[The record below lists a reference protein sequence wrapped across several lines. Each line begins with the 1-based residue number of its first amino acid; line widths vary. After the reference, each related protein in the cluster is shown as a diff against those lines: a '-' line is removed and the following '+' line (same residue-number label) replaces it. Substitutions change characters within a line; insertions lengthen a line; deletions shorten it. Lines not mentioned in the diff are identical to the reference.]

1 MSIKLEINKSLRNQI
16 ENMVYELNI
25 LILSGK
31 ENLYREDAQSI
42 IVKFG
47 LNELL
52 SIGCKQHKLPNMTY
66 LELPQKEISE
76 DRVESILFSLYN
88 LMQNN

>member
-1 MSIKLEINKSLRNQI
+1 MSNRISVNLELRQKIENAVKEINELIVNGR
-16 ENMVYELNI
+16 ENIYKEEAQN
-25 LILSGK
+25 LI
-31 ENLYREDAQSI
+31 N
-42 IVKFG
+42 KFG

-52 SIGCKQHKLPNMTY
+52 SIGCKQHKLPNMIY

-76 DRVESILFSLYN
+76 DKVESVLFSLDN

>member
-16 ENMVYELNI
+16 ENMVNEINK

-42 IVKFG
+42 IDKFG

-76 DRVESILFSLYN
+76 DRVESILFSLDN

>member
-1 MSIKLEINKSLRNQI
+1 MSIKLEVIKSIRTQI
-16 ENMVYELNI
+16 ENMVNEINK

-31 ENLYREDAQSI
+31 ENLYREDAQSVI
-42 IVKFG
+42 DKFG

-52 SIGCKQHKLPNMTY
+52 SIGCKQHKLPNMIY

-76 DRVESILFSLYN
+76 DRVESILFSLDK
-88 LMQNN
+88 LIQNN

>member
-1 MSIKLEINKSLRNQI
+1 MSIKLEVNKSLRNQI
-16 ENMVYELNI
+16 ENMVNEINE

-42 IVKFG
+42 IDKFG

-52 SIGCKQHKLPNMTY
+52 YIGCKQHKLPNTIY

-76 DRVESILFSLYN
+76 DIVESILFSLEN
-88 LMQNN
+88 LMKNN